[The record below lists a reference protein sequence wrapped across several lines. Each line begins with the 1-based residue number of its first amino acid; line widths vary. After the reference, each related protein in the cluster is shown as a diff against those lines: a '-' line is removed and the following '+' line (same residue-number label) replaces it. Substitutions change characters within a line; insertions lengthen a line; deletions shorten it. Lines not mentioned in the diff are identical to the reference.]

1 MKPINEKNIPDP
13 KKVEKEIGD
22 FLHEKYGDNIKL
34 VTPIRAAEYDE
45 TGGEPHET
53 KKPDIQFDLKPE
65 ALVAYLDQFIIR
77 QEDAKKILSTK
88 ICTHFNRIKHDTLWN
103 GAAKMVGGIKNN
115 VLMIGPTGVGKTYMI
130 RLIARKLGVPF
141 IKGDATKFSETG
153 YVGGD
158 VEDLVRDL
166 VREADNDIE
175 RAQYGI
181 VYIDEIDKI
190 ASSTNFVGAD
200 VSRSGVQRALL
211 TLMEDTDVEMK
222 VPHDP
227 VSIMQEVEQFRKTGK
242 REKRVVNTK
251 NILFI
256 MSGAFNGLQ
265 DIINKRLSRQSIGF
279 SAQIQPLDADPY
291 EAIKHIK
298 SEDLATFGFEAEF
311 VGRLPIRA
319 VYETLG
325 QKDLFDILKN
335 PSNPIILSKKIDFA
349 AYGIQIAFSDD
360 ALTALAENAY
370 KEKTGARGLVNAV
383 ERALIHFESK
393 LPSTDVTKFPVTKA
407 TVDNPEKDLERFLEP
422 ENRPA
427 IEEEFD
433 QTLRQ
438 EKAAIRHH
446 ISENCAG
453 VAEKYDFSLTPE
465 RVDILAEFCMNR
477 ITDID
482 NAFKTVKAYYDEV
495 KNIEQYFAGKYH
507 LHIVLE
513 EDAVYHILIR
523 YIKDEFANFEKICN
537 ELSRNFVDGFRLLA
551 EKGGQQRFHITE
563 QALMF
568 PESWLESQIK
578 EVFGRR
584 SSELAPHNINTFTH
598 RNETDE

>member
-1 MKPINEKNIPDP
+1 MKITNEKTIPDP
-13 KKVEKEIGD
+13 KKVEKEIGA
-22 FLHEKYGDNIKL
+22 FLQEKYGDNIKL
-34 VTPIRAAEYDE
+34 VTPVTEAAYDE
-45 TGGEPHET
+45 TGGDARDNQ
-53 KKPDIQFDLKPE
+53 KPDIRFDLKPE
-65 ALVAYLDQFIIR
+65 ALAAYLDQFIIR
-77 QEDAKKILSTK
+77 QDDAKKILSTK
-88 ICTHFNRIKHDTLWN
+88 ICTHFNRIQHEALYN
-103 GAAKMVGGIKNN
+103 GTTKMVGGIKNN

-190 ASSTNFVGAD
+190 AASANLIGAD

-265 DIINKRLSRQSIGF
+265 EIINKRLSKQSIGF
-279 SAQIQPLDADPY
+279 SARLQSSEDDPY
-291 EAIKHIK
+291 AAMKHIK
-298 SEDLATFGFEAEF
+298 SEDLTTFGFETEF

-319 VYETLG
+319 VFETLN
-325 QKDLFDILKN
+325 QRDLFDILKN

-349 AYGIQIAFSDD
+349 AYGIDLTFADQ

-370 KEKTGARGLVNAV
+370 MEKTGARGIVNAV

-393 LPSTDVTKFPVTKA
+393 LPSTNVTRFPVTRE
-407 TVDNPEKDLERFLEP
+407 TVENPEKELERFLEP
-422 ENRPA
+422 DNFPA
-427 IEEEFD
+427 ISEAFEKIAK
-433 QTLRQ
+433 Q
-438 EKAAIRHH
+438 EKTSIQTH
-446 ISENCAG
+446 IQEKGAG
-453 VAEKYDFSLTPE
+453 LAEKYDFPITPE
-465 RVDILAEFCMNR
+465 RADILADFCMQR
-477 ITDID
+477 ISDVD
-482 NAFKTVKAYYDEV
+482 NAFKTIKAYYDEI
-495 KNIEQYFAGKYH
+495 KNIEHYFAGKYD
-507 LHIVLE
+507 LAIVLE
-513 EDAVYHILIR
+513 EDAVHHILRR
-523 YIKDEFANFEKICN
+523 YMQDEFANFEKICN
-537 ELSRNFVDGFRLLA
+537 ELSRHFVDGFRLLA
-551 EKGGQQRFHITE
+551 EKGGQKRFNITE

-578 EVFGRR
+578 KAFGKQAV
-584 SSELAPHNINTFTH
+584 ELPSDNTDT
-598 RNETDE
+598 ETDFNE